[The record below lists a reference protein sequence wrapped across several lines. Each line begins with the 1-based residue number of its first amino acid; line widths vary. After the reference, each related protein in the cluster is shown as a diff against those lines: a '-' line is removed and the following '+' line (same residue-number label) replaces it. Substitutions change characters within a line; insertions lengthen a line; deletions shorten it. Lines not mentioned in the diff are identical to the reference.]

1 MKKYLTVI
9 MILFFASLTTAQTVG
24 GSFMLGYPQGD
35 FRKNVDQ
42 LGFGFQIQGMFWT
55 PTHEKPFSIG
65 IDGGY
70 LMYGHT
76 SERREWTGFPGVYL
90 NLTRTNSMANLH
102 LVLQVSP
109 FFGTVRPYF
118 EGLFG
123 GTYIWTTSEVKNENG
138 NQQIASSTNYDDFTW
153 SYGGG
158 GGILFKLA
166 DNLEKVS
173 ALYLDIK
180 ARYLFGTEA
189 SYLTEQSITVNN
201 LGQTIYNA
209 KRSTTD
215 FFTFH
220 IGVVAY
226 FNL

>member
-1 MKKYLTVI
+1 MKKHFVVI
-9 MILFFASLTTAQTVG
+9 MFLFLASFTMAQTAG

-42 LGFGFQIQGMFWT
+42 LGFGFQIQGMLWA

-65 IDGGY
+65 LDGGY
-70 LMYGHT
+70 LIYGHT

-90 NLTRTNSMANLH
+90 NLTRTNSMAHLH

-109 FFGTVRPYF
+109 FFGTVRPYI

-123 GTYIWTTSEVKNENG
+123 GALIWTESEVKNENG
-138 NQQIASSTNYDDFTW
+138 NWQIASTTNYNDFTW
-153 SYGGG
+153 NYGGG
-158 GGILFKLA
+158 GGILFKLT
-166 DNLEKVS
+166 DNLDQIS
-173 ALYLDIK
+173 ALYLDLK

-201 LGQTIYNA
+201 QGQTIYNA
-209 KRSTTD
+209 KKSTTD

>member
-1 MKKYLTVI
+1 MKKLLIVI
-9 MILFFASLTTAQTVG
+9 MILFFASLTMAQAVG

-42 LGFGFQIQGMFWT
+42 IGFGFQIQGMLWE
-55 PTHEKPFSIG
+55 PTHEKPFTIG
-65 IDGGY
+65 LDGGY
-70 LMYGHT
+70 LIYGHT

-109 FFGTVRPYF
+109 FFGTVRPYI

-173 ALYLDIK
+173 TLYLDIK

-189 SYLTEQSITVNN
+189 SYLTEQSITVNS
-201 LGQTIYNA
+201 LGQTIYYA

>member
-1 MKKYLTVI
+1 MKKHFVVI
-9 MILFFASLTTAQTVG
+9 MFLFLASFTMAQTAS

-42 LGFGFQIQGMFWT
+42 LGFGFQIQGMLWA

-65 IDGGY
+65 LDGGY
-70 LMYGHT
+70 LIYGHT

-90 NLTRTNSMANLH
+90 NLTRTNSMAHLH

-109 FFGTVRPYF
+109 FFGTVRPYI

-123 GTYIWTTSEVKNENG
+123 GALIWTESEVKNENG
-138 NQQIASSTNYDDFTW
+138 NWQIASTTNYNDFTW
-153 SYGGG
+153 NYGGG
-158 GGILFKLA
+158 GGILFKLT
-166 DNLEKVS
+166 DNLDQIS
-173 ALYLDIK
+173 AIYLDLK

-201 LGQTIYNA
+201 QGQTIYNA
-209 KRSTTD
+209 KKSTTD

>member
-1 MKKYLTVI
+1 MNKHLTVI
-9 MILFFASLTTAQTVG
+9 MILLLASLTMAQTAGV
-24 GSFMLGYPQGD
+24 SFMLGYPQGD

-55 PTHEKPFSIG
+55 PTHERPYTIG

-70 LMYGHT
+70 LVYGQT
-76 SERREWTGFPGVYL
+76 DESREWPGFPGVYL
-90 NLTRTNSMANLH
+90 RLNRTNSMANLH

-109 FFGTVRPYF
+109 FFGTVRPYA

-123 GTYIWTTSEVKNENG
+123 GSYIWTTSEVRNENG
-138 NQQIASSTNYDDFTW
+138 DQQIASSTNYDDYTW

-166 DNLEKVS
+166 EKLNKVS
-173 ALYLDIK
+173 ALYLDLK
-180 ARYLFGTEA
+180 VRYLFGTEA
-189 SYLTEQSITVNN
+189 SYLTEQSITVNS
-201 LGQTIYNA
+201 LGQTIYHA

-226 FNL
+226 FDL

>member
-9 MILFFASLTTAQTVG
+9 MILFFASSAMAQAVG

-42 LGFGFQIQGMFWT
+42 MGFGFQIHGTLWA
-55 PTHEKPFSIG
+55 PTHERPFTIG
-65 IDGGY
+65 LDGGY
-70 LMYGHT
+70 LVYGQT
-76 SERREWTGFPGVYL
+76 DERREWPGFPGVYL
-90 NLTRTNSMANLH
+90 NLSRTNSLANLH

-109 FFGTVRPYF
+109 FFGSVRPYV

-123 GTYIWTTSEVKNENG
+123 GAYIFTTSEVKNENG

-153 SYGGG
+153 NYGGG
-158 GGILFKLA
+158 GGILFKLT
-166 DNLEKVS
+166 DNLDHIS
-173 ALYLDIK
+173 SIYLDIK

-189 SYLTEQSITVNN
+189 SYLTEQSIFVNS
-201 LGQTIYNA
+201 LGQTIYQA
-209 KRSTTD
+209 KKSKTD

-226 FNL
+226 FN

>member
-9 MILFFASLTTAQTVG
+9 MILFFASSAMAQAVG

-42 LGFGFQIQGMFWT
+42 LGFGFQIQGMLWA

-65 IDGGY
+65 LDGGY
-70 LMYGHT
+70 LIYGHT

-90 NLTRTNSMANLH
+90 NLTRTNSMAHLH

-109 FFGTVRPYF
+109 FFGTVRPYI

-123 GTYIWTTSEVKNENG
+123 GSYIFTTSEVKNENG

-153 SYGGG
+153 NYGGG
-158 GGILFKLA
+158 GGILFKLT
-166 DNLEKVS
+166 DNLDHIS
-173 ALYLDIK
+173 SIYLDIK

-189 SYLTEQSITVNN
+189 SYLTEQSIFVNS
-201 LGQTIYNA
+201 LGQTIYQA
-209 KRSTTD
+209 KKSKTD

-226 FNL
+226 FN